1 MTGKKDLARI
11 KKLVALYNILPNVF
25 WSVLNLLPISIFCY
39 SLINIRLLYT
49 FLIISLLSIFLPK
62 SFFDS
67 IQLGKTPSFY
77 KKTGVTF
84 INRFTQNGDVING
97 LIRKKF
103 PHYKV
108 VSVGRQSINKV
119 LQQTYMFEKFHFAMF
134 LFFILVTIW
143 AVKYD
148 HLGWAFILSVNN
160 LIYNVYPC
168 ILQQYIRVRLQLSG
182 KIKEG

>member
-1 MTGKKDLARI
+1 LTGKKVPTRI
-11 KKLVALYNILPNVF
+11 KRLVALYNILPNTI
-25 WSVLNLLPISIFCY
+25 WSVLNLLPISVFCY
-39 SLINIRLLYT
+39 SLINIKLFYS
-49 FLIISLLSIFLPK
+49 FLTISLLSIFLPK
-62 SFFDS
+62 TFFNS
-67 IQLGKTPSFY
+67 IQLGKTPAYY

-103 PHYKV
+103 PQYKV
-108 VSVGRQSINKV
+108 VSTGRQSVNKV

-134 LFFILVTIW
+134 LFFILVNIY

-148 HLGWAFILSVNN
+148 YLWWAFILSVNN

-168 ILQQYIRVRLQLSG
+168 LLQQYIRFRLQLSG
-182 KIKEG
+182 KVKAT

>member
-1 MTGKKDLARI
+1 MTGKKVPTRI
-11 KKLVALYNILPNVF
+11 KRLVALYNILPNTI

-39 SLINIRLLYT
+39 SLINLQLFYT
-49 FLIISLLSIFLPK
+49 FLIISLLSIFLPQ
-62 SFFDS
+62 SCFNR
-67 IQLGKTPSFY
+67 IQLEKTPSFY

-103 PHYKV
+103 PQYKV
-108 VSVGRQSINKV
+108 VSTGRQSINKV

-134 LFFILVTIW
+134 LSFILITIY

-148 HLGWAFILSVNN
+148 YLWWAFILSVNN
-160 LIYNVYPC
+160 IIYNVYPC

-182 KIKEG
+182 KVKAT

>member
-1 MTGKKDLARI
+1 MAGKKDPTRI
-11 KKLVALYNILPNVF
+11 KRLVALYNILPNTI
-25 WSVLNLLPISIFCY
+25 WSVLNLLPISVFCY
-39 SLINIRLLYT
+39 SLINIKLFYS

-62 SFFDS
+62 TFFNS
-67 IQLGKTPSFY
+67 IQLGKTPTFY

-103 PHYKV
+103 PQYKV
-108 VSVGRQSINKV
+108 VSTRRQSINKV

-134 LFFILVTIW
+134 LFFILITIY
-143 AVKYD
+143 AIKYD
-148 HLGWAFILSVNN
+148 YLWWAFILSVNN

-168 ILQQYIRVRLQLSG
+168 LLQQYIRVRLQLSG
-182 KIKEG
+182 KVKAG